1 MTLGHDTQYFA
12 RGRHDSAVVEHVV
25 HRDGQADH
33 ECRVQ
38 FRRTPQQLRKG
49 LFGSS
54 QQRRLQ
60 EEIAAG
66 IARY

>member
-1 MTLGHDTQYFA
+1 MTLGHDTQHFA
-12 RGRHDSAVVEHVV
+12 RGRHNGTVVEHVV

-49 LFGSS
+49 QNGLA
-54 QQRRLQ
+54 LT
-60 EEIAAG
+60 
-66 IARY
+66 